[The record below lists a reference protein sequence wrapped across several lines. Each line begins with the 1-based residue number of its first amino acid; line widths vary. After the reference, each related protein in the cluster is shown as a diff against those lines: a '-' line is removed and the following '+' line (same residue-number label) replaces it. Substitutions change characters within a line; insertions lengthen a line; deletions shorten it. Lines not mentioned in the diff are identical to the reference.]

1 MINSVNALKMR
12 LNQDSA
18 GAAEELEGM
27 LRQLEDGKRDQL
39 YESEK
44 CVVLRDALRSIS
56 DKMFDMSDNQS
67 LKTDINVEFPNL
79 EDDRPATGGFGGSDT
94 TGTGGDSHFVP
105 ELYRKKQELRRKVL
119 MEKEM
124 HKFNQVC
131 HTRAEIVILEV
142 RKLREV
148 LERTREDLDEAENK
162 IDSDQLQLRLL
173 EAELAKLRLT
183 VEMGKNN
190 LQRSEK
196 TLVIPGQLIGLA
208 MAELGVCWSDW
219 RLSFVSVA

>member
-1 MINSVNALKMR
+1 MRKLTCFRCLYLWLDSVNALKMR

-18 GAAEELEGM
+18 GAAEELEDM
-27 LRQLEDGKRDQL
+27 LRQLEEGKRDQL

-56 DKMFDMSDNQS
+56 DKMFEVSENQS
-67 LKTDINVEFPNL
+67 LKAEISVDFPSL
-79 EDDRPATGGFGGSDT
+79 EDDRPATGNGGYDSGGS
-94 TGTGGDSHFVP
+94 GGGDSHLVP

-124 HKFNQVC
+124 KKFNQVC
-131 HTRAEIVILEV
+131 HTRSEIVILEV

-148 LERTREDLDEAENK
+148 LERTHEDLDEAENK
-162 IDSDQLQLRLL
+162 IDSDQLQLRIL

-196 TLVIPGQLIGLA
+196 TLVRGL
-208 MAELGVCWSDW
+208 
-219 RLSFVSVA
+219 